1 MINNNEFF
9 LDRINSIHAT
19 TGVVHIQVTTLN
31 PEEGYINIEINANEL
46 MNDIPSLH
54 MFAKKAIKLQDQML
68 KQRYKDFKKTL

>member
-31 PEEGYINIEINANEL
+31 PGEGYIDIEINANEL

-68 KQRYKDFKKTL
+68 KQTYKEFKKTL